1 MFLAATKNLNVPQT
15 TTVVQLLLCHIRI
28 CVVAPIVRT
37 MIVKDKLTLM
47 RPSML
52 MMNLVNIKMETLME
66 KQMTPVIVVKTNCMK
81 MIK

>member
-1 MFLAATKNLNVPQT
+1 MPQT
-15 TTVVQLLLCHIRI
+15 TKVVQLLIGHIRI

-47 RPSML
+47 RPLML